1 MSKIIELEK
10 KIEELKEVLTWCNDM
25 AYCNYLDELNKLEHE
40 LMELELLQLFKN
52 YNGGV

>member
-10 KIEELKEVLTWCNDM
+10 QIEELKEVLTWCNDM
-25 AYCNYLDELNKLEHE
+25 AYCDYLDELNKKEYE
-40 LMELELLQLFKN
+40 LMELELMQLFKN